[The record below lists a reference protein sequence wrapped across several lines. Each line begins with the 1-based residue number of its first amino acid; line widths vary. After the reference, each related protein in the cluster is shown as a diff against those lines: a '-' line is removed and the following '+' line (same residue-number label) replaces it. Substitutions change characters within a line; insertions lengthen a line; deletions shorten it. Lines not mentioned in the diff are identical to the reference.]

1 MFAISQEAK
10 AASSAMT
17 PAVIETAASHLRDVL
32 RLCFQHQAPA
42 RAVVVFDQAS
52 ELAQA
57 LSAAYRLALPQG
69 EFIDFEQH
77 TAAEVRCHLEALQA
91 GDLAILVQ
99 STNFR
104 MDAYRIRV
112 ELFKQGLKVIEHPHL
127 GRMAGKEA
135 LIYLDALAY
144 DADYYRGVGRG
155 LKAYIDAASGA
166 VVDSGGAQLF
176 FDGPLEDAKL
186 NIGDYSE
193 MKNWGGQ
200 FPIGEVFS
208 EAKDLAK
215 VHGKVRIFVFGD
227 TQFSVNRPDHPITLV
242 IEQGQIVQVLDSTPA
257 FDEVIAN
264 IKKDEGVVWVRE
276 LGFGLNRA
284 FDHERVVRDIGT
296 YERMCGIH
304 LSLGAKHGTYAKPH
318 IKRGEGKY
326 HVDVFAITESVMLG
340 EHCVFRDGAWVV

>member
-1 MFAISQEAK
+1 
-10 AASSAMT
+10 MT
-17 PAVIETAASHLRDVL
+17 PAVIRTAASHLRDVL
-32 RLCFQHQAPA
+32 RLCFQHQK
-42 RAVVVFDQAS
+42 RQRGSCGIRSSQRISAS
-52 ELAQA
+52 IERRLSIGLATGRVHRFR
-57 LSAAYRLALPQG
+57 AAYCNR
-69 EFIDFEQH
+69 
-77 TAAEVRCHLEALQA
+77 VRCHLEALQA

-166 VVDSGGAQLF
+166 VVDGGGAQIV

-208 EAKDLAK
+208 EAKDLAIRFTVK
-215 VHGKVRIFVFGD
+215 FA
-227 TQFSVNRPDHPITLV
+227 SLYLV
-242 IEQGQIVQVLDSTPA
+242 TP
-257 FDEVIAN
+257 N
-264 IKKDEGVVWVRE
+264 
-276 LGFGLNRA
+276 
-284 FDHERVVRDIGT
+284 
-296 YERMCGIH
+296 
-304 LSLGAKHGTYAKPH
+304 SL
-318 IKRGEGKY
+318 
-326 HVDVFAITESVMLG
+326 
-340 EHCVFRDGAWVV
+340 